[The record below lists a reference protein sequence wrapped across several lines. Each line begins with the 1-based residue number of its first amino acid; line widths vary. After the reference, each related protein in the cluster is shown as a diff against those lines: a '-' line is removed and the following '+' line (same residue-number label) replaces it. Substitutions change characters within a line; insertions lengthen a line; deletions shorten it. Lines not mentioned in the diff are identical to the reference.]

1 MDAAL
6 PQDLAEAH
14 ALIERLTA
22 SLAEKEAALSHRDDE
37 IERLQRILDKYIRL

>member
-1 MDAAL
+1 MNAAL

-22 SLAEKEAALSHRDDE
+22 RLAEKDAALSHRDEE
-37 IERLQRILDKYIRL
+37 IRAARTYPR